1 MALDAA
7 RINLFLLP
15 EKQGGALPVAADDY
29 SLAYGPDI
37 VDQVLKG
44 LIDTRDRLEKSL
56 TDDDDRPTLAQ
67 LKDFGLELSRTL
79 FSGSV
84 NDLYY
89 AASQR
94 NIQITLCTSDTRLK
108 RVPWEFIVWPDV
120 NEGPHAKRT
129 FARSVPVANGAERKP
144 KPIGNSQIAVLVIGA
159 DVLGRERIPWTE
171 TKENLERII
180 GERIQGPGA
189 ARITMNLVEGATK
202 RMVRDALEERPYDIV
217 HFIGHGRPDG
227 LLLRGAGQ
235 QSGVVLGTDP
245 FSKMISDAEPALV
258 ILSACD
264 TALIQD
270 VQPLGTIAENLVRS
284 GVPAVVANQLP
295 ISVSSIA
302 DFTGALYRSLLTDGN
317 IDVAVNKGRIALV
330 KEMEALKFAAIEWGI
345 PVLYRRP
352 GCSQLF
358 TP

>member
-7 RINLFLLP
+7 KINVFLLA

-37 VDQVLKG
+37 LSQALTD
-44 LIDTRDRLEKSL
+44 LISIREKIEKSL
-56 TDDDDRPTLAQ
+56 TDDAERPTTAQ
-67 LKDFGLELSRTL
+67 LKEFGIELSRTL

-89 AASQR
+89 AASR
-94 NIQITLCTSDTRLK
+94 RPIQITLCTADTRLK
-108 RVPWEFIVWPDV
+108 QVPWEFIVWPDV
-120 NEGPHAKRT
+120 DEGPHGRRT
-129 FARSVPVANGAERKP
+129 FARSVPVVNGEPHAP
-144 KPIGNSQIAVLVIGA
+144 KSISGSPISVLVIGA
-159 DVLGRERIPWTE
+159 DVLGRERIPWNE

-180 GERIQGPGA
+180 GARMQGLNA
-189 ARITMNLVEGATK
+189 ARITLDLVEGATRK
-202 RMVRDALEERPYDIV
+202 SVRSALEQKSYDIV

-227 LLLRGAGQ
+227 LFLRGEGQ
-235 QSGVVLGTDP
+235 QGGVVLATGE
-245 FSKMISDAEPALV
+245 FSKMIMDAEPALV

-264 TALIQD
+264 TALIKD
-270 VQPLGTIAENLVRS
+270 VQPLGTIAETLVRS
-284 GVPAVVANQLP
+284 GVPAVVANQMP

-330 KEMEALKFAAIEWGI
+330 KEIEAFKFAAVEWGI

-358 TP
+358 IP

>member
-1 MALDAA
+1 MIDK
-7 RINLFLLP
+7 R
-15 EKQGGALPVAADDY
+15 
-29 SLAYGPDI
+29 
-37 VDQVLKG
+37 DQ
-44 LIDTRDRLEKSL
+44 LEKSL
-56 TDDDDRPTLAQ
+56 TDDADRPTVAE
-67 LKDFGLELSRTL
+67 LKAFGVVLGKTL

-84 NDLYY
+84 NELFY
-89 AASQR
+89 AASR
-94 NIQITLCTSDTRLK
+94 RHIQITLCTSDTRLK
-108 RVPWEFIVWPDV
+108 QVPWEYIVWPDV
-120 NEGPHAKRT
+120 NEGPHARRT
-129 FARSVPVANGAERKP
+129 FARSVPVSNGEERKA
-144 KPIGNSQIAVLVIGA
+144 KSISNSLIAVLVIGA
-159 DVLGRERIPWTE
+159 DVLGRERIPWNE

-180 GERIQGPGA
+180 GARMQGLST
-189 ARITMNLVEGATK
+189 ARITMELVEGATRK
-202 RMVRDALEERPYDIV
+202 TVRDALEQKPYDIV

-227 LLLRGAGQ
+227 IFLRGEGQ
-235 QSGVVLGTDP
+235 QRGVVLPTDA

-264 TALIQD
+264 TALIKD
-270 VQPLGTIAENLVRS
+270 VQPLGTIAETLVRS

-330 KEMEALKFAAIEWGI
+330 KEMEGLRSAPIEWGI